1 MRFWISLYLAWGLL
15 AGAALAQPLPIRLDD
30 AQLSVTIFP
39 SNGSEDA
46 PRELGRQLLPW
57 KWDQNFPRQ
66 QGVMHFKLDVPIE
79 QTLLTQLKADGHQ
92 GLGFSSL
99 QMGNRYRY
107 RINGKAWHY
116 VGWNQPNTQFRT
128 GPRWQLLPAHDLQAG
143 ANILEI
149 DIRAEPASNAGLAR
163 IELGDEFTSL
173 AEHEREVN
181 HRKGLALMSGTLS
194 ALIGLMAL
202 ALWWQSRDKAYLIT
216 GLGQACFVL
225 WQVDFF
231 VDYPPVPTWVF
242 NGARSA
248 MYTYYAGLMC
258 WVSVLLV
265 RKPAPWLNRLLQI
278 YLWTALP
285 TLAAGAAL
293 QDYRVY
299 ERFWI
304 PASLLLGAVCM
315 VRYTHVMWK
324 KSDGTVRLNALLA
337 GVTVAFGLYDL
348 VVTFSP
354 SGFGKANLLNYA
366 FLFYNFAVG
375 MMMVRNYWS
384 MQNRLLRVR
393 YESSLKVKQ
402 ATMIERQRMMQDIHD
417 SVGSQLVALL
427 SLVKNSAPQEVLQT
441 HTSEVLDELRIAVD
455 AIENVDGD
463 LAVVLATMRHRLQPR
478 LDAASV
484 SLVWEVDALPR
495 FELLTPKDIQHI
507 QRILLEV
514 FTNIIQHAK
523 ATRVVFAAH
532 CERPN
537 DTEGSPEKT
546 GQGRKRV
553 IRVSISDDG
562 IGMAGAITRG
572 RGLANMQSRAEMLG
586 ATLAVVAGEPRGTA
600 VHLAI
605 PLH

>member
-1 MRFWISLYLAWGLL
+1 MRFLAWLSLAWGLL
-15 AGAALAQPLPIRLDD
+15 ASAAFVQPLPITLEEAR
-30 AQLSVTIFP
+30 LSVTISP
-39 SNGSEDA
+39 SHREQGEL
-46 PRELGRQLLPW
+46 RELGRQPLPW

-66 QGVMHFKLDVPIE
+66 QGVMHFTLDVPIE
-79 QTLLTQLKADGHQ
+79 QTLLAQLKADGRQ
-92 GLGFSSL
+92 GLGVSSL

-107 RINGKAWHY
+107 RINGKAWHH

-128 GPRWQLLPAHDLQAG
+128 GPRWQLLAAQDLQEG
-143 ANILEI
+143 VNILEI

-163 IELGDEFTSL
+163 IEVGDEFTSL

-202 ALWWQSRDKAYLIT
+202 ALWWQSRDKAYLVT

-231 VDYPPVPTWVF
+231 IDYPPVPTWVF
-242 NGARSA
+242 NAARSA
-248 MYTYYAGLMC
+248 MYAYYAGLMC

-265 RKPAPWLNRLLQI
+265 RKPAPWLNRLLQA

-285 TLAAGAAL
+285 TLVAGAAL

-315 VRYTHVMWK
+315 ARYTHVMWK
-324 KSDGTVRLNALLA
+324 KSDGTVRLNASLA
-337 GVTVAFGLYDL
+337 GITVAFGLYDL
-348 VVTFSP
+348 VLTFSP
-354 SGFGKANLLNYA
+354 SGFGRANLLNYS

-384 MQNRLLRVR
+384 MQNRILKLR
-393 YESSLKVKQ
+393 YEGALKVRQ
-402 ATMIERQRMMQDIHD
+402 ATMLERQRLMQDIHD
-417 SVGSQLVALL
+417 SVGSQLVALV
-427 SLVKNSAPQEVLQT
+427 SLVNSSAPREVLRT
-441 HTSEVLDELRIAVD
+441 HTFEVLDELRIAVD

-478 LDAASV
+478 LDSAGV

-532 CERPN
+532 CELP
-537 DTEGSPEKT
+537 DSTEGSPPKVA
-546 GQGRKRV
+546 QGPRRM

-562 IGMAGAITRG
+562 IGMGSTTTRG

-586 ATLAVVAGEPRGTA
+586 ATLAVTAGEVRGTT
-600 VHLAI
+600 VSLAI